1 MIGARINHAHRCGAS
16 SVSTDTGV
24 AIAGQPN
31 HSQRNS
37 SAPARDALSIAFE
50 RATGVGAVELRYWS
64 SRWILGSASR
74 GSPTRAFLAERRG
87 RVIDDPSA
95 REPAPP
101 GQASAKTHSAETHD
115 ALKHWALLG
124 WQADCVGHRLFAQ
137 KVSGVHASTAA
148 QS

>member
-1 MIGARINHAHRCGAS
+1 VKN
-16 SVSTDTGV
+16 VSPTSLLHEKPWL
-24 AIAGQPN
+24 ILHWQPN
-31 HSQRNS
+31 SQTE
-37 SAPARDALSIAFE
+37 PWL
-50 RATGVGAVELRYWS
+50 
-64 SRWILGSASR
+64 
-74 GSPTRAFLAERRG
+74 
-87 RVIDDPSA
+87 